1 MNSKLHEDN
10 KVDVG
15 LSPFALGANMLSLYY
30 SMAGYRKLL
39 IAAEVSIL
47 AEGEFV
53 QLCVFEARNAAAL
66 GAQQIGATQTFIQ
79 GTNATRV
86 QATLA
91 TVIVGDTITINGLV
105 YRAAAAADYPNRVF
119 DQSGNDTA
127 DAASLVL
134 AINHATAGVPGV
146 TATSNLGVVTLVST
160 VPGVTLI
167 STSETGGATI
177 ALVDLQQIG
186 IFEVDGS
193 KVTNGYSHI
202 AHGFYNYNG
211 QQGGYAASVVVRQ
224 HERYGA
230 DPQAVAFS
238 AEG

>member
-15 LSPFALGANMLSLYY
+15 VAPSDAGDTPLSPYY
-30 SMAGYRKLL
+30 SMAHYRKML
-39 IAAEVSIL
+39 IAAQVASL
-47 AEGEFV
+47 AEGQAI

-66 GAQQIGATQTFIQ
+66 GAQQIGATQTFTQ
-79 GTNATRV
+79 GINATQV
-86 QATLA
+86 IALLTN
-91 TVIVGDTITINGLV
+91 VIVDDTITINGLV
-105 YRAAAAADYPNRVF
+105 YRAAAVADYPNRVF
-119 DQSGNDTA
+119 DQSGNDAAT
-127 DAASLVL
+127 AASLVL

-146 TATSNLGVVTLVST
+146 TATSINAWVTLVST

-177 ALVDLQQIG
+177 FLLDTQQVG

-202 AHGFYNYNG
+202 AHGFF
-211 QQGGYAASVVVRQ
+211 GGVQAIYVASLVVRQ

-238 AEG
+238 AEA